1 MECVGLV
8 GGVGIHAFPHAGV
21 FVVHVRLRQ
30 NQKVALSLPERPSKQ
45 PE

>member
-1 MECVGLV
+1 MERIGLV
-8 GGVGIHAFPHAGV
+8 GGMGIHAVPHAGV
-21 FVVHVRLRQ
+21 FVVHVHLRQ